1 MANNP
6 KYITQQENIIMQMS
20 CREGNKENGFQPS
33 SGQNKVQ
40 IIIFILLV
48 EIMTLKI
55 NVKIYVKKKLHSNIN
70 R

>member
-20 CREGNKENGFQPS
+20 CRESNKENGFQPS

-40 IIIFILLV
+40 MITFILLV

-55 NVKIYVKKKLHSNIN
+55 DVKIYVKKNLHNIN

>member
-1 MANNP
+1 MANTP

-20 CREGNKENGFQPS
+20 CREGNKENGFYPS

-40 IIIFILLV
+40 MIILSYQL
-48 EIMTLKI
+48 
-55 NVKIYVKKKLHSNIN
+55 